1 MKRLYPT
8 NSNKIGNFILLPA
21 ILMIMLPL
29 RLVAQVIKER
39 LPEHQY
45 RFFSELA
52 LSSVSENG
60 KWVVYNLSYETA
72 PDTLCVKSTKGS
84 TLYKLP
90 DARQPFFAARET
102 FIALLPGEILHLVN
116 LNSGRVSDIK
126 NIINYEMPDNKKYLV
141 AKSKDAPTLLII
153 DSFTGRI
160 ALTLENV
167 AEYTLNKE
175 SNMLAYTSSDK
186 KSVSLLDLKEVP
198 HEVSLDIP
206 DATGLTWQ
214 KKGSCL
220 AYYTR
225 SAENSNAGSLG
236 LYNLD
241 QNNTLTYSI
250 PKEGALSELRYIHS
264 LSVSDDVP
272 RVIITII
279 KPEET
284 KDPKVGPEVWNGN
297 DKWLYPLS
305 YFMNQELSVKY
316 YWWKPESAPV
326 PITDAELPAMRLS
339 GKQNFALLH
348 NPAEYEPQYVQ
359 YPYADYHVQNLDT
372 GETKL
377 LVKSMTTANDWISL
391 SPYSDDV
398 AYYERGD
405 WWLYRPTTEKRFC
418 LTCQIQ
424 AKWDNSST
432 NAMPPVQPYGIGGW
446 SDDGTFLLMYDD
458 HDIWQVSLENAAPL
472 RLTKG
477 FESAMVFRLGEK
489 WLFPKQDV
497 INNGTSIIFHG
508 KSINDNSEDYFRY
521 NFKEGLHR
529 LSTEKGTVRQIRK
542 TAHGDL
548 AYIGERY
555 DTPPHIYFAKRG
567 EKQAKKI
574 VETNSLQ
581 HKYLWGHSELISF
594 KINGST
600 SKAALFYPAG
610 YEKGRRYPM
619 ITYIYEELS
628 NKLHQYSAPL
638 QRGTVGFNVTDYTL
652 NGYLVLMPD
661 IRYQGGNPG
670 ISASESVIAA
680 VDEVVRRGIADP
692 EAIGLM
698 GTSFGGYETGFIL
711 TQTNKFSAAVSG
723 AGIYDLPSFYFTM
736 SPDFL
741 LMEAWRFENQI
752 FRMGFP
758 YFSNQQAYLNN
769 SPLQHAPQ
777 ITTPVLLW
785 CGKKD
790 GVVPWE
796 QSLIFYNALKRL
808 DKKVILLAYPEEHHA
823 MATEEN
829 QIDLAH
835 RARQWFD
842 HFLKKQHSKWIA
854 SGTVNPVDK

>member
-1 MKRLYPT
+1 MKRFYSI
-8 NSNKIGNFILLPA
+8 NSNKIRNGILLPA
-21 ILMIMLPL
+21 IIMIMLPL
-29 RLVAQVIKER
+29 RLVAQVINEP

-45 RFFSELA
+45 RFFSELS

-60 KWVVYNLSYETA
+60 KWVVYNLSYDTA

-84 TLYKLP
+84 TLYKLT
-90 DARQPFFAARET
+90 DARQPSFAARET

-116 LNSGRVSDIK
+116 LNSGRVSDVK
-126 NIINYEMPDNKKYLV
+126 NVINYEMPDSKKYLV
-141 AKSKDAPTLLII
+141 AKSKDAPNILII
-153 DSFTGRI
+153 DSFTGRT

-175 SNMLAYTSSDK
+175 SSMLAYTSSDK
-186 KSVSLLDLKEVP
+186 KSVSLLDLKEIP
-198 HEVSLDIP
+198 NEVSFTAP
-206 DATGLTWQ
+206 YAFGLTWQ

-220 AYYTR
+220 VYYTR
-225 SAENSNAGSLG
+225 SAENGNARSLG

-264 LSVSDDVP
+264 LSVSDDVS
-272 RVIITII
+272 RVIITTI
-279 KPEET
+279 KPEVT
-284 KDPKVGPEVWNGN
+284 MDPQVGPEVWNGN

-305 YFMNQELSVKY
+305 YYMDQELSVKY

-359 YPYADYHVQNLDT
+359 YPYTDYYVQNLDT

-377 LVKSMTTANDWISL
+377 LVKNITTSNEWVSL

-405 WWLYRPTTEKRFC
+405 WWVYRPTTEKRFC

-446 SDDGTFLLMYDD
+446 SDDGTFLLIYDD
-458 HDIWQVSLENAAPL
+458 HDIWQISLEKAPPL

-477 FESAMVFRLGEK
+477 FESAMVFRMGEK
-489 WLFPKQDV
+489 WVFPKQDV
-497 INNGTSIIFHG
+497 IRNGISIIFHG
-508 KSINDNSEDYFRY
+508 QSINDNSEDYFRY

-594 KINGST
+594 EINKST

-610 YEKGRRYPM
+610 YEKGKRYPM

-652 NGYLVLMPD
+652 NGYIVLMPD
-661 IRYQGGNPG
+661 IRYQSGNPG

-790 GVVPWE
+790 GVVPWQ
-796 QSLIFYNALKRL
+796 QSLMFYNALKRL
-808 DKKVILLAYPEEHHA
+808 DKKVILLTYPEEYHA
-823 MATEEN
+823 MSTEGN
-829 QIDLAH
+829 QVDLSRH
-835 RARQWFD
+835 ARQWFD

-854 SGTVNPVDK
+854 SGTANPVDK